1 MKQRTQAEGKLIQVI
16 LQVGPTALIKEHGFF
31 IPRPGFK
38 FWLHHTEAIQ
48 ANYLN
53 SLSSSIKGL
62 PSRFTEHTKW
72 DKMHH
77 NAYYIKRVP
86 KMVAIVVFRCLKIFQ
101 LI

>member
-1 MKQRTQAEGKLIQVI
+1 MKRDICFHTEDESKIITFWRKSLKQRTQAEGKLVQAV

-53 SLSSSIKGL
+53 SLPSSIKGL
-62 PSRFTEHTKW
+62 PSRFTEHTK
-72 DKMHH
+72 
-77 NAYYIKRVP
+77 
-86 KMVAIVVFRCLKIFQ
+86 
-101 LI
+101 